1 MTVEQHTGFASVPLA
16 SNANTSTTIDGRFP
30 KEGWHSRGYLP
41 HCEARNLQFITFR
54 LYDSVPKEV
63 ILKWKEQVAHESD
76 FEQVN
81 KLLRLLDQYEDA
93 GKGSCYLKDD
103 RIAKLVQ
110 DALLFHDGKR
120 YKLLNWCIMP
130 NHVHVLIEKF
140 EGVTLSGILHSWR
153 SFTAH
158 KANEILGRTGDFWMK
173 DYFDRFIRD
182 ESHLNATIRYIE
194 NNPVKAGLANE
205 PEDWPWSSAC
215 YR

>member
-1 MTVEQHTGFASVPLA
+1 MTVEQHAGFASVPLA
-16 SNANTSTTIDGRFP
+16 GNTNTSTTIDGRFP

-76 FEQVN
+76 FEQAN
-81 KLLRLLDQYEDA
+81 KLLRLLEQYEDA
-93 GKGSCYLKDD
+93 GKGSCYLKDE

-153 SFTAH
+153 SFTSH

>member
-1 MTVEQHTGFASVPLA
+1 MTEEIHTGFASVPLA
-16 SNANTSTTIDGRFP
+16 GNANTSTTIDGSFP

-41 HCEARNLQFITFR
+41 HCEARNFQFITFR

-63 ILKWKEQVAHESD
+63 ILKWKEQVAHEND
-76 FEQVN
+76 IEQTN

-93 GKGSCYLKDD
+93 GKGSCYLKDE

-110 DALLFHDGKR
+110 EALLFHDGKR
-120 YKLLNWCIMP
+120 YRLLSWCIMP
-130 NHVHVLIEKF
+130 NHVHVLILKYD
-140 EGVTLSGILHSWR
+140 GITMSSILHSWR
-153 SFTAH
+153 SFTSH
-158 KANEILGRTGDFWMK
+158 KANEILGRSGTFWMK

-194 NNPVKAGLANE
+194 HNPVKAGLANT
-205 PEDWPWSSAC
+205 PEDWLWSSAC

>member
-1 MTVEQHTGFASVPLA
+1 MTVEHNTGFASVPLA
-16 SNANTSTTIDGRFP
+16 GNANTSTTIDGRFP

-76 FEQVN
+76 FEQAN

>member
-1 MTVEQHTGFASVPLA
+1 
-16 SNANTSTTIDGRFP
+16 
-30 KEGWHSRGYLP
+30 
-41 HCEARNLQFITFR
+41 
-54 LYDSVPKEV
+54 
-63 ILKWKEQVAHESD
+63 
-76 FEQVN
+76 
-81 KLLRLLDQYEDA
+81 
-93 GKGSCYLKDD
+93 
-103 RIAKLVQ
+103 
-110 DALLFHDGKR
+110 
-120 YKLLNWCIMP
+120 MP

-153 SFTAH
+153 SFTSH

>member
-1 MTVEQHTGFASVPLA
+1 MTVEQHAGFASVPLA
-16 SNANTSTTIDGRFP
+16 GNTNTSTTIDGRFP

-63 ILKWKEQVAHESD
+63 ILKWKEQVAHDSD
-76 FEQVN
+76 FEQAN

-93 GKGSCYLKDD
+93 GKGSCYLKDE

-153 SFTAH
+153 SFTSH

>member
-1 MTVEQHTGFASVPLA
+1 MTVEQHAGFASVPLA
-16 SNANTSTTIDGRFP
+16 GNTNTSTTIDGRFP

-63 ILKWKEQVAHESD
+63 ILKWKEQVAHDSD
-76 FEQVN
+76 FEQAN

-93 GKGSCYLKDD
+93 GKGSCYLKDE

-130 NHVHVLIEKF
+130 NHVHVLIEKC

-153 SFTAH
+153 SFTSH

-194 NNPVKAGLANE
+194 NNPVKAGLAKE

>member
-1 MTVEQHTGFASVPLA
+1 MTVEHNAGFASVPLA
-16 SNANTSTTIDGRFP
+16 GNTNTSTTIDGRFP

-63 ILKWKEQVAHESD
+63 ILKWKEQVAHDSD
-76 FEQVN
+76 FEQAN

-93 GKGSCYLKDD
+93 GKGSCYLKDE

-120 YKLLNWCIMP
+120 YKLLNWCIMS

-140 EGVTLSGILHSWR
+140 EGVTLSGVLHSWR
-153 SFTAH
+153 SFTSH

>member
-1 MTVEQHTGFASVPLA
+1 MTIERHTGFASVPLA
-16 SNANTSTTIDGRFP
+16 GDTSTSTRIEGSFP
-30 KEGWHSRGYLP
+30 KVGWHSRGYLP

-63 ILKWKEQVAHESD
+63 ILKWKEQVVHESD
-76 FEQVN
+76 FEQAN

-93 GKGSCYLKDD
+93 GKGSCYLKDE

-153 SFTAH
+153 SFTSH

-182 ESHLNATIRYIE
+182 ESHLNATINYIE
-194 NNPVKAGLANE
+194 NNPVKAGLVSEAKE
-205 PEDWPWSSAC
+205 WRWSSAF